1 MFEVNVNIDFEQV
14 STVLK
19 NHGLN
24 NGGKIQTFFTN
35 EVMRRSDKYTPMQ
48 SGMLKNNTTILS
60 SKDGFIYNSPYAR
73 YHWYGKKMV
82 GPAPKTLTNED
93 MTYHGAPLRGP
104 FWVNRMWV
112 NEGDKIIDSVQ
123 KMVDRGGN

>member
-1 MFEVNVNIDFEQV
+1 MFEVDIDINLEQV
-14 STVLK
+14 SSILRR
-19 NHGLN
+19 HGLQQT
-24 NGGKIQTFFTN
+24 GPVQTFFTN

-48 SGMLKNNTTILS
+48 TGILKNNVTVLS

-73 YHWYGKKMV
+73 YHWYGKKMI

-93 MTYHGAPLRGP
+93 MIYHGAPLRGP
-104 FWVNRMWV
+104 FWVNRMWA